1 MCSANSGPTSVL
13 VTPAKAGVQGS
24 QRACGPWI
32 PAFAGMTAA
41 AATSINPNACSPT
54 KAKRGAAGPLP
65 SVFRRSGEGLL
76 GGFGRSIVRRARLH
90 RDEGAPAD
98 PLLELHRALFEREQR
113 VILPHADPLAG
124 MELGAALPHDDVAGD
139 DDLAAEF
146 LDPEP
151 PPGAV
156 ATVAR
161 RAACFFMRH
170 LEPPA
175 PPRALAPLGC
185 PALARRRATHPRRG
199 SRRSATRSG
208 TGGGRSS
215 GGNCAAA
222 FS

>member
-76 GGFGRSIVRRARLH
+76 GGFGRSIVSRARAP

-113 VILPHADPLAG
+113 VILPHTDPLAG

-139 DDLAAEF
+139 DNLAAVF

-156 ATVAR
+156 AAVAR
-161 RAACFFMRH
+161 GAACFLMRH
-170 LEPPA
+170 PEPPA
-175 PPRALAPLGC
+175 PRPALLPRAC
-185 PALARRRATHPRRG
+185 PGLLRRRGTRLQRG
-199 SRRSATRSG
+199 SRRSAARSG
-208 TGGGRSS
+208 AGGGRFC
-215 GGNCAAA
+215 GGNCAA
-222 FS
+222 

>member
-124 MELGAALPHDDVAGD
+124 MELGAALPHDDVAG
-139 DDLAAEF
+139 
-146 LDPEP
+146 
-151 PPGAV
+151 AV

-208 TGGGRSS
+208 TGG
-215 GGNCAAA
+215 
-222 FS
+222 